1 MNLAGEKIG
10 YKEAWKVCKCGS
22 KIYFNAYRPTSV
34 PELCNRCQ
42 EIANMKQTTL
52 HEFDG
57 DQSKIHHFDG
67 NDYIEIVNNF
77 SCGTLIYERYN
88 KFHYMFGSKEE
99 IDQETTDLGL
109 RSTTTSYL
117 RIYNRKLSCGEIKW
131 FKKRYKE
138 QNKEQRVMNSDR

>member
-1 MNLAGEKIG
+1 MNLDGEKIG
-10 YKEAWKVCKCGS
+10 YKKAWKTCKCGS

-34 PELCNRCQ
+34 PDLCNKCQ

-67 NDYIEIVNNF
+67 NDYIEIINDF
-77 SCGTLIYERYN
+77 SCGTLIYVLNN

-99 IDQETTDLGL
+99 IDQETADLVL
-109 RSTTTSYL
+109 RCTTTSYF
-117 RIYNRKLSCGEIKW
+117 RIYNRKLSCDEIRA
-131 FKKRYKE
+131 FVNGYKSA
-138 QNKEQRVMNSDR
+138 K